1 MATAQWLQD
10 NPKVLAY
17 VSRDLYSKL
26 RQFKK
31 THRIKSISEAIN
43 HILKSF
49 FELEM
54 SLPRSANDEDNSS
67 QETSIKVRIAALEA
81 LVGQLVCSA
90 SATGSNLPI
99 ADKEPFIREDLEK
112 SDLLLSDSKSLT
124 SHVGNS
130 SLSRLDPLI
139 QNQSGNHLLQKRQEA
154 SPIILSARNEELS
167 KEEIGKSV
175 FFKSDLGSVDTNL
188 SNSPKN
194 DQVSDESIPLN
205 PLVNSV
211 STIESNLP
219 IANPEPLTEED
230 LKSSD
235 LLSSDSKSLD
245 LRSENLSLPQLNPL
259 LKDQKQ
265 IHQLEKNQG
274 NSLIVQIS
282 KNKELN
288 RELIDKSVYSK
299 CILGLMNKGLF
310 ESSDN
315 IQTLA
320 KSILANPSCVCFSII
335 KKPRMIKM
343 TCFYRG
349 YGFEYIEEC
358 FKLVNQK
365 RKTAYYKTRDR
376 LNEQLIDPGNPLDL
390 DRHGKNINVPE
401 ARDLAVLVKQLRE
414 KDEIFQVYV
423 IPLSMLSRML
433 VEAGFP
439 MTSSNLLKVRL
450 YVAGIF
456 QEVLKSM
463 YAELLKWI
471 EHCGRN
477 RYGW

>member
-175 FFKSDLGSVDTNL
+175 FFKSDLGSVDTSL
-188 SNSPKN
+188 SNSPKK

-211 STIESNLP
+211 STVESNLP
-219 IANPEPLTEED
+219 IANQEPWTEEG

-235 LLSSDSKSLD
+235 LLLLDSKSLD
-245 LRSENLSLPQLNPL
+245 LRPANISLPQLNPL
-259 LKDQKQ
+259 LPNQEK
-265 IHQLEKNQG
+265 IHKLQKNQG
-274 NSLIVQIS
+274 DSLIIQTS

-288 RELIDKSVYSK
+288 IQ
-299 CILGLMNKGLF
+299 IL
-310 ESSDN
+310 
-315 IQTLA
+315 A
-320 KSILANPSCVCFSII
+320 RSILSNPSCVCFSII
-335 KKPRMIKM
+335 KKRRMIKM
-343 TCFYRG
+343 TCPYRDFY
-349 YGFEYIEEC
+349 FA
-358 FKLVNQK
+358 N
-365 RKTAYYKTRDR
+365 
-376 LNEQLIDPGNPLDL
+376 
-390 DRHGKNINVPE
+390 
-401 ARDLAVLVKQLRE
+401 
-414 KDEIFQVYV
+414 
-423 IPLSMLSRML
+423 
-433 VEAGFP
+433 
-439 MTSSNLLKVRL
+439 SNLKC
-450 YVAGIF
+450 IT
-456 QEVLKSM
+456 
-463 YAELLKWI
+463 
-471 EHCGRN
+471 
-477 RYGW
+477 